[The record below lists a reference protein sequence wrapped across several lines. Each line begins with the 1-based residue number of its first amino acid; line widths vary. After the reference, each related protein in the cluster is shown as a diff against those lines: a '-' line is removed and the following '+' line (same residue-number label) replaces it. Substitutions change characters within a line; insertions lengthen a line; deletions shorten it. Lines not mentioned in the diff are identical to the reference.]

1 MLVPQGEPQQ
11 PILLDPIVVGGPSY
25 NYNSGTPTSAAS
37 SQRAPSV
44 SSQTSILSSPP
55 PSFHSVAA
63 GGYFNNF
70 PAPPQSHSNSTTPFP
85 PFVNYPPPPSFHSR
99 SSTPRPTP
107 SSHTIASNGS
117 GIELWGV
124 APSTITA
131 TTTDA
136 DDVDVGR
143 DGPSPLLVLK
153 DLRTRVE
160 RLEESIG
167 KLLDE
172 KHRRLNSL
180 QLENEEL
187 RTRANESSHHRSN
200 CCVTFTDASTSLEER
215 LVSSGMLFNPTISSS
230 ILASRSLIPV
240 STNAI
245 PGSNCCV
252 RFKSS
257 SHSQAQRREKQ
268 RKEFVVAGALVMFA
282 LIIFAF
288 SFVSTPDR
296 NRKNGEVHFGT
307 RE

>member
-11 PILLDPIVVGGPSY
+11 PILLDPIVSGGSSY

-55 PSFHSVAA
+55 PSFHSVAP

-70 PAPPQSHSNSTTPFP
+70 PAPPPSHSNSTSTTPFP

-136 DDVDVGR
+136 DDLDVGR

-167 KLLDE
+167 KLL
-172 KHRRLNSL
+172 
-180 QLENEEL
+180 LENEEL
-187 RTRANESSHHRSN
+187 RSRANESAHHRSN

-215 LVSSGMLFNPTISSS
+215 LVSSGMLKLLRAFQILLSQPGAAKREAEERIRSSW
-230 ILASRSLIPV
+230 RPGDVCVDHFCFLICLDV
-240 STNAI
+240 
-245 PGSNCCV
+245 G
-252 RFKSS
+252 
-257 SHSQAQRREKQ
+257 EK
-268 RKEFVVAGALVMFA
+268 
-282 LIIFAF
+282 
-288 SFVSTPDR
+288 
-296 NRKNGEVHFGT
+296 
-307 RE
+307 